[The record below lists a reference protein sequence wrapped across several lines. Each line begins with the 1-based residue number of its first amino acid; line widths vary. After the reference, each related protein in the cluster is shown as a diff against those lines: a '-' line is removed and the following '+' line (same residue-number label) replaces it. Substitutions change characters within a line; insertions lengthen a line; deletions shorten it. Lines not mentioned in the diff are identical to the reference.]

1 MKKSEIRYKY
11 IYGPVSSWRLG
22 SSLGI
27 DPISGKNKICTF
39 NCAYCQLKETDVF
52 NSERKIFV
60 PTAAVIEEIKSLP
73 DLKIDYITFSG
84 RGEPTL
90 AKNLGEMISEIKKI
104 RKEKVALITNA
115 SLMDR
120 KDVRE
125 DILLADFV
133 MAKLDACSE
142 ELFKKIN
149 KPMPGITFDK
159 VLGSIKSF
167 KSEYKGRLALQFMFI
182 EENKDCA
189 EDLARIA
196 REIKVDEV
204 QINTSLRP
212 CAVKPLPKQ
221 ELDKIKKYFEDMNI
235 FYVYETE
242 KKKVDSISK
251 EDTLLRR
258 GKRG

>member
-1 MKKSEIRYKY
+1 MTENQYKY
-11 IYGPVSSWRLG
+11 VYGPVFSWRLG

-39 NCAYCQLKETDVF
+39 NCAYCQLEETDVF

-60 PTAAVIEEIKSLP
+60 PTVAVIEEIKSLP

-90 AKNLGEMISEIKKI
+90 AKNLGEMIREIKNI
-104 RKEKVALITNA
+104 RKEKIAIITNS
-115 SLMDR
+115 SLIDKEDVR
-120 KDVRE
+120 KDL
-125 DILLADFV
+125 LLADLV

-142 ELFKKIN
+142 ELFKKIS

-159 VLGSIKSF
+159 VLGSIKRF
-167 KSEYKGRLALQFMFI
+167 RSEYKGRLALQIMFI

-189 EDLARIA
+189 EDMARIA

-204 QINTSLRP
+204 QINTPLRP
-212 CAVKPLPKQ
+212 CATKPLQKQ
-221 ELDKIKKYFEDMNI
+221 ELDKIKRCFEDMNI
-235 FYVYETE
+235 SYVYNAE